1 MREVTEIP
9 GEVLSALRAEVVDAH
24 LRFLSHPLLEGR
36 APGTRGGDLAVEY
49 IRAQYQRMGLEP
61 VRPGYLQTVALTSMV
76 PDPELSFAV
85 AETELSPRFR
95 DDYVAWAGV
104 PEREVEVDA
113 PLIFAGFGIRAPEY
127 EWDDYAGID
136 VRGKVVLLR
145 VNDPGSGET
154 PDFFG
159 GRALTY
165 YGRWTYKFEEA
176 ARQGAAGALLIHTDG
191 SAGYGWNVVRA
202 SNSSKQITLAGDPE
216 HPLPLKGWV
225 TEEMAERLLAG
236 AGHGARQ
243 LMADS
248 ARRGFEAVDTG
259 ARVRA
264 RVRSEMRE
272 ASSANVVG
280 LLPGSD
286 PARSREPV
294 ILMSHW
300 DHLGTGQDEGGRPV
314 VFHGAYDNASGVA
327 LMLAVAEA
335 VLHGERPARP
345 LLFVATTAEESGLL
359 GSEWYARHPLFP
371 LAKTAAL
378 LNVDGANLQG
388 ATRNI
393 APLGVARSEVGDVV
407 RRAAAA
413 EGLELTAEA
422 HPEQGMFFR
431 QDHFPV
437 ARAGV
442 PAVAL
447 DHGLDFEGK
456 PEGWGEEWYREFNER
471 HYHQTTDAYREGID
485 YAGALQQ
492 GRVMLRAAL
501 EIAGSERLPEWHAG
515 EFSRP
520 AA

>member
-1 MREVTEIP
+1 VTEIS
-9 GEVLSALRAEVVDAH
+9 EQVLEALRAEVVDAH

-36 APGTRGGDLAVEY
+36 APGTRGGELAVEY
-49 IRAQYQRMGLEP
+49 IRAQYQRLGLEAIT
-61 VRPGYLQTVALTSMV
+61 PGYLQTVSLTSMV
-76 PDPELSFAV
+76 PDPELAFALPDGEM
-85 AETELSPRFR
+85 APRFR
-95 DDYVAWAGV
+95 DEYVAWSGV
-104 PEREVEVDA
+104 PEKEVEIDA
-113 PLIFAGFGIRAPEY
+113 EVVFAGFGIRAPEFD
-127 EWDDYAGID
+127 WDDYAGLD

-145 VNDPGSGET
+145 VNDPGREGT

-176 ARQGAAGALLIHTDG
+176 ARQGAAGALLIHTDE

-202 SNSSKQITLAGDPE
+202 SNSSKQITLAGTPD

-225 TEEMAERLLAG
+225 TEETARRLLKR
-236 AGHGARQ
+236 AGHDDQALLRSSEG
-243 LMADS
+243 
-248 ARRGFEAVDTG
+248 RGFEAVETG
-259 ARVRA
+259 VRVRA
-264 RVRSEMRE
+264 RVRSELRD
-272 ASSANVVG
+272 ARSANVVG

-286 PARSREPV
+286 PARAREPV

-300 DHLGTGQDEGGRPV
+300 DHLGTGQSQDGRQV
-314 VFHGAYDNASGVA
+314 VYHGAYDNASGVA
-327 LMLAVAEA
+327 LLLAVAEA
-335 VLHGERPARP
+335 ASRAERPPRP
-345 LLFVATTAEESGLL
+345 LLFVCTTAEESGLL

-371 LAKTAAL
+371 LASTAAL

-388 ATRNI
+388 RTRDI
-393 APLGVARSEVGDVV
+393 APLGVERSEVGAAV
-407 RRAAAA
+407 RRAAEA
-413 EGLELTAEA
+413 EGLTLGGEA

-456 PEGWGEEWYREFNER
+456 PAGWGEEWYREFNER
-471 HYHQTTDAYREGID
+471 HYHQPSDAYREGID
-485 YAGALQQ
+485 YGGALQQ

-501 EIAGSERLPEWHAG
+501 EIAAAERLPGWHAG